1 MQVNGTLINYYF
13 HCKRQCYL
21 HGNRLNLEDNSE
33 QVKIG
38 KAIHEERAENSKN
51 SEIAIDN
58 IRLDK
63 LTKEYLTEIK
73 KSDADAEAA
82 KWQLLYYLSVLKS
95 KGIVRKGKLEFV
107 EKNKKDKKIV
117 VLELTEESEQELE
130 YYIKEIEKLLE
141 EPEPPECIHK
151 ETCKKCAYYDSAP
164 KNLIALCLYLPHRNN
179 KSLLYS
185 QPEYIHFSH
194 FYENIANCSK
204 REAGICRKK

>member
-38 KAIHEERAENSKN
+38 KAIHEERAEISRN

-73 KSDADAEAA
+73 KSDADVEAA

-95 KGIVRKGKLEFV
+95 KGIDRKGKLEFA
-107 EKNKKDKKIV
+107 EKNKSERKIII
-117 VLELTEESEQELE
+117 LELTGELE
-130 YYIKEIEKLLE
+130 QKLEGYIKEIETLLKKS
-141 EPEPPECIHK
+141 EPPECINK
-151 ETCKKCAYYDSAP
+151 ATCKKCAYY
-164 KNLIALCLYLPHRNN
+164 
-179 KSLLYS
+179 
-185 QPEYIHFSH
+185 EYC
-194 FYENIANCSK
+194 YV
-204 REAGICRKK
+204 